1 MTSAKRSLSL
11 FLLSLV
17 LLFAALAG
25 VAQARIYNAEEV
37 RFVQLL
43 NSYRSSHGL
52 QTLETSGI
60 VSEAGARHSLDMGNY
75 NYFSHTSERS
85 SYFGAGSDPIDRMAS
100 LGYPRNV
107 SWSENIAAGQR
118 TAQDVFNAW
127 KNSPGHNA
135 NMLGSAYRIV
145 GVARREVPGSP
156 YEVYWTT
163 DFGSVVDGSAV
174 SDPSTG
180 APFSDVDKS
189 DPELWNAAIYVKTQG
204 YFLGYPTGAFGA
216 WDALT
221 HRHVALVMKRS
232 GLGSQTGWETN
243 YSPATR
249 AEVKAAFPGLSWDSA
264 RLDETILRSQVVR
277 LLYRARY

>member
-1 MTSAKRSLSL
+1 MTNTKRSFSL
-11 FLLSLV
+11 LLLSLM
-17 LLFAALAG
+17 LLFAGLAG

-52 QTLETSGI
+52 PTLQASGI
-60 VSEAGARHSLDMGNY
+60 VSEAAARHSLDMANY
-75 NYFSHTSERS
+75 GYFSHYSERS
-85 SYFGAGSDPIDRMAS
+85 SYFGGGSDPIDRMAG

-118 TAQDVFNAW
+118 TAQDVFNSW
-127 KNSPGHNA
+127 RNSPGHNA

-145 GVARREVPGSP
+145 GVARREIPGSP
-156 YEVYWTT
+156 YGVYWTT

-174 SDPSTG
+174 SDPGSG

-189 DPELWNAAIYVKTQG
+189 DPELWSAAIYVKKQG
-204 YFLGYPTGAFGA
+204 YFLGYPSGSLGA
-216 WDALT
+216 WDPLT
-221 HRHVALVMKRS
+221 HRHVALVMRRA
-232 GLGSQTGWETN
+232 GLGSQTSWETS

-249 AEVKAAFPGLSWDSA
+249 AEVKAAFPGLSWDSS
-264 RLDETILRSQVVR
+264 RDDEIILRSQVVR
-277 LLYRARY
+277 LLYRAR